1 MALSILETIRGNVQ
15 SKAQR
20 EAMDAVMEWIQGSN
34 FTDDMIL
41 TPEEREARINEILTH
56 LRDCMSAEERREQ
69 AAFYL
74 EGIEKIEAYGGTNG

>member
-15 SKAQR
+15 SPTQR
-20 EAMDAVMEWIQGSN
+20 NALDAVMEWVQGSN

-41 TPEEREARINEILTH
+41 TPEERDARINEILAH

-74 EGIEKIEAYGGTNG
+74 EGIEKLEAYGGAND

>member
-15 SKAQR
+15 SKTQR
-20 EAMDAVMEWIQGSN
+20 EALDAVMFWIEGSN

-41 TPEEREARINEILTH
+41 TREEREARIKEILTH
-56 LRDCMSAEERREQ
+56 LRDCMTAEERRQE

-74 EGIEKIEAYGGTNG
+74 EGIENIEAYGGTND